1 MAVFAISS
9 SGLSHSP
16 GTAPV
21 QTGGGAGHAQ
31 ERKHK
36 VDHRVLSTN
45 QSPLSFHT
53 IRTTRTRARDE
64 PRRYEITRT
73 D

>member
-1 MAVFAISS
+1 MAVFRVR
-9 SGLSHSP
+9 LSHSP

-36 VDHRVLSTN
+36 VDHRVLS
-45 QSPLSFHT
+45 
-53 IRTTRTRARDE
+53 DE
-64 PRRYEITRT
+64 PITPKPIKLPNYTHDANPRPRRTSQI
-73 D
+73 

>member
-1 MAVFAISS
+1 MAVFRVR
-9 SGLSHSP
+9 LSHSP

-45 QSPLSFHT
+45 PKPIKLPNYTH
-53 IRTTRTRARDE
+53 E
-64 PRRYEITRT
+64 PRREPAPATNLADMR
-73 D
+73 

>member
-1 MAVFAISS
+1 MAVFAISTVP
-9 SGLSHSP
+9 GCHSP
-16 GTAPV
+16 GCGYRTAV

-45 QSPLSFHT
+45 PKPIKLPYYTHDANP
-53 IRTTRTRARDE
+53 R
-64 PRRYEITRT
+64 PRRTSQI
-73 D
+73 

>member
-1 MAVFAISS
+1 MAVFRVR
-9 SGLSHSP
+9 LSQPP

-45 QSPLSFHT
+45 PNAKAH
-53 IRTTRTRARDE
+53 
-64 PRRYEITRT
+64 
-73 D
+73 